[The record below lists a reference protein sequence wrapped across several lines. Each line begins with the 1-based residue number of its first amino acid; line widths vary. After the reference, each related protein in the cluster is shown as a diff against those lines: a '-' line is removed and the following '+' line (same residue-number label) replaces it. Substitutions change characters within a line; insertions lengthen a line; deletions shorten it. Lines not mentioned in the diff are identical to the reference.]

1 MSYRT
6 IWELIKINILYS
18 NPQALTTVQKKRE
31 KNPNKQIAAYKTVLT
46 ALKSPLKY
54 SFEGAFLFLKD
65 AGLFGYDLLLRAFK
79 VYRYGII
86 GRQYLHFVAG

>member
-31 KNPNKQIAAYKTVLT
+31 KNPDKQIAAYKTVL
-46 ALKSPLKY
+46 KQQ
-54 SFEGAFLFLKD
+54 
-65 AGLFGYDLLLRAFK
+65 LLLYFMIVMILNSTFLYQLK
-79 VYRYGII
+79 KKKFI
-86 GRQYLHFVAG
+86 

>member
-31 KNPNKQIAAYKTVLT
+31 KNPDKQIAAYKTATLLT
-46 ALKSPLKY
+46 Y
-54 SFEGAFLFLKD
+54 TLFICL
-65 AGLFGYDLLLRAFK
+65 LYHVFGS
-79 VYRYGII
+79 
-86 GRQYLHFVAG
+86 

>member
-31 KNPNKQIAAYKTVLT
+31 KNPDKQIAAYKTVLKQQ
-46 ALKSPLKY
+46 LFLLIL
-54 SFEGAFLFLKD
+54 FLFVYSTMFLVVDYSKSS
-65 AGLFGYDLLLRAFK
+65 GYLPSFTS
-79 VYRYGII
+79 
-86 GRQYLHFVAG
+86 